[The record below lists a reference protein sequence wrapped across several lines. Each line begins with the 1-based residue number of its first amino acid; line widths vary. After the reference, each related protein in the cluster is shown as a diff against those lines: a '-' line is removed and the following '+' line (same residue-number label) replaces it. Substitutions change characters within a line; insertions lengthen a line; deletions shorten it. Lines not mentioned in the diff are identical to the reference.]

1 MRTLADSTLMSMRK
15 TDLIECLRCAE
26 HNQAVA
32 EETLA
37 QHIENVK
44 DWVPVVLCRDCKYS
58 DYNNKNEMYCY
69 HCFGLEYIEPDY
81 FCSYG
86 EREEQTHGES

>member
-1 MRTLADSTLMSMRK
+1 MIRTWADSTLMSMKRSE
-15 TDLIECLRCAE
+15 LIECLRCAE

-32 EETLA
+32 EERLA

-44 DWVPVVLCRDCKYS
+44 DWVPVVHCRDCKYRRKNDENELYCIAEDGLS
-58 DYNNKNEMYCY
+58 DPWDDK
-69 HCFGLEYIEPDY
+69 

-86 EREEQTHGES
+86 KRRENDGG